1 MELAHAGLL
10 TYLAYVVLVDATT
23 GEDDDASCGECVEGA
38 QQTDALKGG
47 GLLTGSQDTVNAELD
62 ELFEGEVRVAA
73 AVEGTMER
81 HGHSF
86 GSLNEATV
94 GVHIQRSV
102 RVQTAYH
109 NAVNAK
115 LTANT
120 DVFQHTL
127 HLKRRI
133 EEVSAARTD
142 DDVQTG
148 GGKQTA
154 CHLYL
159 SVRRRRAALGNART
173 KFHTVSAAFLR
184 CQTTLH
190 AIGAYLKLK
199 VFSHYYII

>member
-1 MELAHAGLL
+1 MEG
-10 TYLAYVVLVDATT
+10 
-23 GEDDDASCGECVEGA
+23 
-38 QQTDALKGG
+38 
-47 GLLTGSQDTVNAELD
+47 
-62 ELFEGEVRVAA
+62 
-73 AVEGTMER
+73 

-94 GVHIQRSV
+94 GVHVQRTVSI
-102 RVQTAYH
+102 QTAYH
-109 NAVNAK
+109 HAVNAK
-115 LTANT
+115 LTAYA

-133 EEVSAARTD
+133 EEVAAARTD

-148 GGKQTA
+148 GGEQTA

-173 KFHTVSAAFLR
+173 KFHTVSASFLR